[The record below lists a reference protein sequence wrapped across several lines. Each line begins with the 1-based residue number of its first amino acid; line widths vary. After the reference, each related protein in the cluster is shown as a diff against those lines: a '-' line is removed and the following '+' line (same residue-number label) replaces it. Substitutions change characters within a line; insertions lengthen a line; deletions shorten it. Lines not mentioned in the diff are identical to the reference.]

1 MDAYSL
7 FKTYVALKTHFTV
20 EEYDFLKYD
29 GKVRTT
35 EVSFKKRKDFMMFY
49 KASEW
54 IPQKI
59 VIPFLVS
66 HFITLNN
73 FTIHFI
79 LENPVKSQKIFTSW
93 KLRTEDILTSYQND
107 LKTIAQESNYSW
119 KDCIRQEEDDYPLL
133 FKLVSSY
140 KITPET
146 YSLLD
151 DLFNQT
157 SKTYKGLDTDTL
169 FQSMNL
175 KYRKY
180 RVFLSPTLEDI
191 LKVTPKDLTK
201 LKNSV

>member
-1 MDAYSL
+1 
-7 FKTYVALKTHFTV
+7 
-20 EEYDFLKYD
+20 
-29 GKVRTT
+29 
-35 EVSFKKRKDFMMFY
+35 MMFY

-93 KLRTEDILTSYQND
+93 KSRTEDILTSYQND